1 MNVAARRILVCSYE
15 PPVPAHGGY
24 RLRVLHLARLLALGG
39 DVTVAALDDGSD
51 PGHGLADEPFT
62 LRRVR
67 HDFSRRRALLH
78 SLRRP
83 YLAALLDSPGLEQV
97 AAEGSWDLVVASSP
111 FFVAG
116 LKSSGVPVVLDAH
129 NVETDI
135 MATLAR
141 TDERRLH
148 RLRWRWEAAK
158 MAPVERAAVTTA
170 RATLATSAEDAAT
183 FADWGAPRVEV
194 VPNGVD
200 TTEVAYARPRPGH
213 GLLYVGQYGYR
224 PNEAAVVELV
234 TEIMPLVQAEVADV
248 TVELVGRNPTEGVAA
263 LATGSV
269 AVLGAVD
276 DVLPSLHHARALVV
290 PLRAGSG
297 TRLKILEAM
306 AAGTPVVSTPLGA
319 AGIDAI
325 DGEHLLLGEAPAE
338 LAAHTVR
345 VLTDDAL
352 ARRLSE
358 AARALVEEHYDW
370 SVFAPTV
377 EAIVADLART
387 GP

>member
-1 MNVAARRILVCSYE
+1 MPVARRILLCSYE
-15 PPVPAHGGY
+15 PPVPAQGGY
-24 RLRVLHLARLLALGG
+24 RLRVLHLARLLSQVGE
-39 DVTVAALDDGSD
+39 VTVAALDDGAD
-51 PGHGLADEPFT
+51 PGDDLLEEPFT
-62 LRRVR
+62 LRRIP

-111 FFVAG
+111 FFVAW
-116 LKSSGVPVVLDAH
+116 LRASGAPVVLDAH

-135 MATLAR
+135 MTTLAR

-158 MAPVERAAVTTA
+158 MGPIERMAVIAA
-170 RATLATSAEDAAT
+170 AAT
-183 FADWGAPRVEV
+183 FATSEGDAEVFRSWGGTRVEV

-200 TTEVAYARPRPGH
+200 TGAVSYAPPSIRH
-213 GLLYVGQYGYR
+213 GLVYVGQYGYR
-224 PNEAAVVELV
+224 PNETAATELV
-234 TEIMPLVQAEVADV
+234 TQVLPLVRAEVPDT
-248 TVELVGRNPTEGVAA
+248 TVELVGRNPTEGVHR
-263 LATGSV
+263 LAGGGVTV
-269 AVLGAVD
+269 PGAVD
-276 DVLPSLHHARALVV
+276 DVVACLHDARALVV

-319 AGIDAI
+319 AGIDAA
-325 DGEHLLLGEAPAE
+325 DGEHLLLAETPAD
-338 LAAHTVR
+338 LARATVQ

-352 ARRLSE
+352 ARTLSE
-358 AARALVEEHYDW
+358 AARTLVEERYDW
-370 SVFAPTV
+370 HAFAPAV
-377 EAIVADLART
+377 ASAVADLVPLRL
-387 GP
+387 